1 VLRWARFAPV
11 EGDRR
16 RGSTKR
22 PTKRTDEAH
31 RRSAPTK
38 RTDEVT
44 VYRTFLIALSRFVP
58 AETAHEAVMRLLQF
72 FSARSFLRRL
82 LRGVFT
88 LRAPEL
94 AVKTLGQTF
103 PSPVG
108 LAAGFDKNAE
118 VYDVLA
124 DFGFAFVEVGT
135 VTWRAQEGNPRP
147 RLFRLPKDRALIN
160 RMGFNNVGAEAV
172 GPHLDHA
179 RGVKIGLSVGKS
191 RAATDAE
198 AVDDYVLSLRK
209 LARFADYVV
218 LNVSSPNTPGLRG
231 LQSPE
236 RLEPL
241 LVESR
246 RALVE
251 TCPERHV
258 PLLLKVDPD
267 LSDDQLIEIG
277 RLALALSLD
286 GIIATNTTV
295 SREGLTSASAA
306 VETLGAGGLSGPP
319 LAVKAKRALR
329 TLHGVVGARVALIS
343 VGGIET
349 GQDAWERICA
359 GASLVQI
366 YTSFVW
372 GGPLTPKRIERT
384 LRRKVRQKGLA
395 SIQDAIGRSDLSD

>member
-1 VLRWARFAPV
+1 
-11 EGDRR
+11 
-16 RGSTKR
+16 
-22 PTKRTDEAH
+22 
-31 RRSAPTK
+31 
-38 RTDEVT
+38 
-44 VYRTFLIALSRFVP
+44 VYRILLTALSRFVP
-58 AETAHEAVMRLLQF
+58 AEAAHEAVMRLLRF
-72 FSARSFLRRL
+72 LSPLSLLRRL
-82 LRGVFT
+82 LRAVFM

-94 AVKTLGQTF
+94 AVKALGQTF
-103 PSPVG
+103 PSPLG
-108 LAAGFDKNAE
+108 LGAGFDKNAE
-118 VYDVLA
+118 VFDILA

-147 RLFRLPKDRALIN
+147 RVFRLPKDRALIN
-160 RMGFNNVGAEAV
+160 RMGFNNVGAESV
-172 GPHLDHA
+172 VSHLDHGHA
-179 RGVKIGLSVGKS
+179 VKLGISVGKS
-191 RAATDAE
+191 RAAGDGE
-198 AVDDYVLSLRK
+198 AVEDYVLSLRK

-246 RALVE
+246 KALLE
-251 TCPERHV
+251 ACPERHV

-267 LSDDQLIEIG
+267 LSEEQLAEIA
-277 RLALALSLD
+277 RLALRLSLD

-295 SREGLTSASAA
+295 TREGLASAPA
-306 VETLGAGGLSGPP
+306 KVEPLGAGGLSGPP
-319 LAVKAKRALR
+319 LAVRAKRALR
-329 TLHGVVGARVALIS
+329 TLHDVAGGRLTLIS

-372 GGPLTPKRIERT
+372 GGPLTPKRINRA
-384 LRRKVRQKGLA
+384 LLAKVRQKGLA
-395 SIQDAIGRSDLSD
+395 SIQDAIGRADLST

>member
-1 VLRWARFAPV
+1 
-11 EGDRR
+11 
-16 RGSTKR
+16 
-22 PTKRTDEAH
+22 
-31 RRSAPTK
+31 
-38 RTDEVT
+38 
-44 VYRTFLIALSRFVP
+44 VYRILLTALSRFVP
-58 AETAHEAVMRLLQF
+58 AEAAHEAIMRLLRF
-72 FSARSFLRRL
+72 LSPLPFLRRL
-82 LRGVFT
+82 LRRVFT

-94 AVKTLGQTF
+94 AVKALGQTF
-103 PSPVG
+103 PSPLG
-108 LAAGFDKNAE
+108 LGAGFDKNAE

-135 VTWRAQEGNPRP
+135 VTWRAQDGNPRP
-147 RLFRLPKDRALIN
+147 RVFRLPKDRALIN

-172 GPHLDHA
+172 LPHLDHA

-191 RAATDAE
+191 RAAGDAE
-198 AVDDYVLSLRK
+198 AVDDYALSLRK

-218 LNVSSPNTPGLRG
+218 LNVSSPNTPGLRS

-251 TCPERHV
+251 VCPDRHV

-267 LSDDQLIEIG
+267 MSDEQLVEIA
-277 RLALALSLD
+277 RLALRLSLD

-295 SREGLTSASAA
+295 TREGLTSTAA
-306 VETLGAGGLSGPP
+306 KVETLGAGGLSGPP
-319 LAVKAKRALR
+319 LATKAKRVLR
-329 TLHGVVGARVALIS
+329 TLHDVTGERLTLIS

-372 GGPLTPKRIERT
+372 GGPFTPKRITRA
-384 LRRKVRQKGLA
+384 LLRKVRQKGLS
-395 SIQDAIGRSDLSD
+395 SIQDAIGRADLSN

>member
-1 VLRWARFAPV
+1 MCYGARVPH
-11 EGDRR
+11 RR
-16 RGSTKR
+16 RGA
-22 PTKRTDEAH
+22 DDA
-31 RRSAPTK
+31 
-38 RTDEVT
+38 T
-44 VYRTFLIALSRFVP
+44 VYRILLIALSRFVP
-58 AETAHEAVMRLLQF
+58 AEAAHEAVMRLLRF
-72 FSARSFLRRL
+72 LSALPFLRRL
-82 LRGVFT
+82 LRSVFT

-94 AVKTLGQTF
+94 VVKALGQTF
-103 PSPVG
+103 PSPLG
-108 LAAGFDKNAE
+108 LGAGFDKNAE

-135 VTWRAQEGNPRP
+135 ITWRAQEGNPRP

-160 RMGFNNVGAEAV
+160 RMGFNNLGAEAIA
-172 GPHLDHA
+172 PHLDRG
-179 RGVKIGLSVGKS
+179 RGVKIGVSVGKS
-191 RAATDAE
+191 RATADADAAE
-198 AVDDYVLSLRK
+198 DYVLSLRK

-231 LQSPE
+231 LQIPE
-236 RLEPL
+236 RLAPL

-246 RALVE
+246 EALVE
-251 TCPERHV
+251 ACPDRHV

-267 LSDDQLIEIG
+267 LSDEQLVEIG
-277 RLALALSLD
+277 RVALANALD

-295 SREGLTSASAA
+295 TRDGLASAPA
-306 VETLGAGGLSGPP
+306 TVEPFGPGGLSGPP

-329 TLHGVVGARVALIS
+329 TLYGVVGGRMALIS

-372 GGPLTPKRIERT
+372 GGPLTPKRINRVL
-384 LRRKVRQKGLA
+384 LREVRRRGLT
-395 SIQDAIGRSDLSD
+395 SIQDAIGRADLSA

>member
-1 VLRWARFAPV
+1 VLGFARLAP
-11 EGDRR
+11 RR
-16 RGSTKR
+16 A
-22 PTKRTDEAH
+22 TDEA
-31 RRSAPTK
+31 
-38 RTDEVT
+38 T
-44 VYRTFLIALSRFVP
+44 VYRILLIALSRFVP
-58 AETAHEAVMRLLQF
+58 AEAAHEAVMRLLRF
-72 FSARSFLRRL
+72 LSPIALLRRL
-82 LRGVFT
+82 LRRLFT

-94 AVKTLGQTF
+94 AVKALGQTF
-103 PSPVG
+103 ASPLG
-108 LAAGFDKNAE
+108 LGAGFDKNAE
-118 VYDVLA
+118 VYDILA

-172 GPHLDHA
+172 LPHLDHV

-191 RAATDAE
+191 RAASDEGTVE
-198 AVDDYVLSLRK
+198 DYVLSLRK

-218 LNVSSPNTPGLRG
+218 LNVSSPNTPGLRS

-246 RALVE
+246 KALVE
-251 TCPERHV
+251 VCPDRRV

-267 LSDDQLIEIG
+267 LSDEQLIEIG
-277 RLALALSLD
+277 RLALRLSLD

-295 SREGLTSASAA
+295 TREGLASSPAK
-306 VETLGAGGLSGPP
+306 VEPLGAGGLSGPP

-329 TLHGVVGARVALIS
+329 TLYGVVGGHVTLIS

-366 YTSFVW
+366 YTSFIW
-372 GGPLTPKRIERT
+372 GGPLTPKRINREL
-384 LRRKVRQKGLA
+384 LRRVRKKGLT
-395 SIQDAIGRSDLSD
+395 SIQDAIGRADLSESAASN

>member
-1 VLRWARFAPV
+1 V
-11 EGDRR
+11 
-16 RGSTKR
+16 R
-22 PTKRTDEAH
+22 PSRAGGAGYEA
-31 RRSAPTK
+31 
-38 RTDEVT
+38 T
-44 VYRTFLIALSRFVP
+44 VYRILLMALSRFVP
-58 AETAHEAVMRLLQF
+58 AEAAHEAVMWLLRF
-72 FSARSFLRRL
+72 LAPLSFVRRL
-82 LRGVFT
+82 LRGLFT
-88 LRAPEL
+88 LQAPEL
-94 AVKTLGQTF
+94 AVKALGQTF
-103 PSPVG
+103 PSPLG
-108 LAAGFDKNAE
+108 LGAGFDKNAE

-172 GPHLDHA
+172 VPHLDHG

-191 RAATDAE
+191 RAAVDAD
-198 AVDDYVLSLRK
+198 AVEDYVLSLRK

-246 RALVE
+246 KALVE
-251 TCPERHV
+251 ACPERHV

-267 LSDDQLIEIG
+267 LSDGQLLEIG
-277 RLALALSLD
+277 RLALQLSLD

-295 SREGLTSASAA
+295 SREGLASRQA
-306 VETLGAGGLSGPP
+306 VVEPLGAGGLSGPP
-319 LAVKAKRALR
+319 LAVKAKRVLR
-329 TLHGVVGARVALIS
+329 TLHGVVGGRMALIS

-349 GQDAWERICA
+349 GQDAWERICS
-359 GASLVQI
+359 GASLLQI

-372 GGPLTPKRIERT
+372 GGPLTPRRINRA
-384 LRRKVRQKGLA
+384 LLRKVRQKGLS
-395 SIQDAIGRSDLSD
+395 SIQEAIGRADLLA

>member
-1 VLRWARFAPV
+1 MWLLRF
-11 EGDRR
+11 
-16 RGSTKR
+16 
-22 PTKRTDEAH
+22 
-31 RRSAPTK
+31 
-38 RTDEVT
+38 
-44 VYRTFLIALSRFVP
+44 LSR
-58 AETAHEAVMRLLQF
+58 H
-72 FSARSFLRRL
+72 SSLRRL
-82 LRGVFT
+82 LRRVFM

-103 PSPVG
+103 PSPLG

-124 DFGFAFVEVGT
+124 DFGFAFIEVGT

-147 RLFRLPKDRALIN
+147 RLFRLPRDRALIN
-160 RMGFNNVGAEAV
+160 RMGFNNVGADAV
-172 GPHLDHA
+172 RPHLDHA
-179 RGVKIGLSVGKS
+179 RGVKIGLSLGKS

-198 AVDDYVLSLRK
+198 TVEDYVLSLRK

-218 LNVSSPNTPGLRG
+218 LNVSSPNTPGLRS

-246 RALVE
+246 KALAE
-251 TCPERHV
+251 TCPDRHV

-267 LSDDQLIEIG
+267 LSDDQLVEIG
-277 RLALALSLD
+277 RLALSLSLD

-295 SREGLTSASAA
+295 TRDGLASAPVA
-306 VETLGAGGLSGPP
+306 VEAMGAGGLSGPP
-319 LAVKAKRALR
+319 VAVKAMRALR
-329 TLHGVVGARVALIS
+329 TLYGVVGGRMTLIS

-395 SIQDAIGRSDLSD
+395 SIQDAIGRGDLSE

>member
-1 VLRWARFAPV
+1 VPPN
-11 EGDRR
+11 G
-16 RGSTKR
+16 
-22 PTKRTDEAH
+22 
-31 RRSAPTK
+31 
-38 RTDEVT
+38 VT
-44 VYRTFLIALSRFVP
+44 VYRIFLLALSRFVP
-58 AETAHEAVMRLLQF
+58 AETAHEAVMRLLRF
-72 FSARSFLRRL
+72 LSTRSFLRRL
-82 LRGVFT
+82 LRGVFA

-94 AVKTLGQTF
+94 AVRTLGQTF
-103 PSPVG
+103 PSPLG

-118 VYDVLA
+118 VYDVLG

-160 RMGFNNVGAEAV
+160 RMGFNNVGADAV
-172 GPHLDHA
+172 RPHLDRA
-179 RGVKIGLSVGKS
+179 RGVKIGLSLGKS

-198 AVDDYVLSLRK
+198 TVEDYVLSLRK

-218 LNVSSPNTPGLRG
+218 LNVSSPNTPGLRS

-236 RLEPL
+236 RLAPL

-246 RALVE
+246 KALAE
-251 TCPERHV
+251 ACPDRHM

-267 LSDDQLIEIG
+267 LSDDQLVEIG
-277 RLALALSLD
+277 RLALSLSLD

-295 SREGLTSASAA
+295 TRDGLGSAPAA
-306 VETLGAGGLSGPP
+306 VEAMGAGGLSGPP
-319 LAVKAKRALR
+319 VALKAKRALR
-329 TLHGVVGARVALIS
+329 TLYGVVGGQMALIS

-372 GGPLTPKRIERT
+372 GGPLTPRRIERT
-384 LRRKVRQKGLA
+384 LQRKVRQKGLA
-395 SIQDAIGRSDLSD
+395 SIQDAIGRVDLSE

>member
-1 VLRWARFAPV
+1 MRRLKAKISRLPAVPQAEIDDSPPV
-11 EGDRR
+11 
-16 RGSTKR
+16 RGPR
-22 PTKRTDEAH
+22 GCVRVRAAEA
-31 RRSAPTK
+31 
-38 RTDEVT
+38 T
-44 VYRTFLIALSRFVP
+44 VYRTLLIALSRFVP
-58 AETAHEAVMRLLQF
+58 AEAAHEAVMRLLRF
-72 FSARSFLRRL
+72 LSPLELLRRI
-82 LRGVFT
+82 LRRVFT

-94 AVKTLGQTF
+94 AVKALGQSF
-103 PSPVG
+103 PTPLG
-108 LAAGFDKNAE
+108 LGAGFDKNAE
-118 VYDVLA
+118 AYDILG

-172 GPHLDHA
+172 VPHLDHG

-191 RAATDAE
+191 RAAADTE
-198 AVDDYVLSLRK
+198 AVEDYVLSLRK

-218 LNVSSPNTPGLRG
+218 LNVSSPNTPGLRS

-246 RALVE
+246 KALLE
-251 TCPERHV
+251 ACPDRHV

-267 LSDDQLIEIG
+267 LGDEQLVEIG
-277 RLALALSLD
+277 RLALRLSLD

-295 SREGLTSASAA
+295 TREGLASAPGK
-306 VETLGAGGLSGPP
+306 VEPLGAGGLSGPP
-319 LAVKAKRALR
+319 LAAKAKRVLR
-329 TLHGVVGARVALIS
+329 TLHGVVGDRLALIS

-366 YTSFVW
+366 YTSFIW
-372 GGPLTPKRIERT
+372 GGPLTPKRITRA
-384 LRRKVRQKGLA
+384 LLRKVREKGLS
-395 SIQDAIGRSDLSD
+395 SIQEAIGRADLSS

>member
-1 VLRWARFAPV
+1 M
-11 EGDRR
+11 
-16 RGSTKR
+16 
-22 PTKRTDEAH
+22 
-31 RRSAPTK
+31 
-38 RTDEVT
+38 
-44 VYRTFLIALSRFVP
+44 P
-58 AETAHEAVMRLLQF
+58 AEAAHEAIMRLLRF
-72 FSARSFLRRL
+72 ISPLSFVRRM

-88 LRAPEL
+88 VRAPEL
-94 AVKTLGQTF
+94 AVKALGQTF
-103 PSPVG
+103 PTPLG
-108 LAAGFDKNAE
+108 LGAGFDKNAE

-135 VTWRAQEGNPRP
+135 VTWRAQAGNPQP

-172 GPHLDHA
+172 APHLEHG
-179 RGVKIGLSVGKS
+179 RRVKLGLSVGKS
-191 RAATDAE
+191 RAATDE
-198 AVDDYVLSLRK
+198 ETIEDYGLSLRK

-218 LNVSSPNTPGLRG
+218 LNVSSPNTPGLRS

-251 TCPERHV
+251 ACPNRHV

-267 LSDDQLIEIG
+267 LSDEQLIAIG
-277 RLALALSLD
+277 RLALEVSLD

-295 SREGLTSASAA
+295 TREGLASAPA
-306 VETLGAGGLSGPP
+306 KVESMGAGGLSGPV
-319 LAVKAKRALR
+319 LAVKAKRVLR
-329 TLHGVVGARVALIS
+329 TLKGVVGDRVALIS

-366 YTSFVW
+366 YTGFIW
-372 GGPLTPKRIERT
+372 GGPLTARRINRA
-384 LRRKVRQKGLA
+384 LLRKVRQKGLA
-395 SIQDAIGRSDLSD
+395 SVQDAIGHPELAA

>member
-1 VLRWARFAPV
+1 MLRCARLAPAA
-11 EGDRR
+11 GLA
-16 RGSTKR
+16 KR
-22 PTKRTDEAH
+22 P
-31 RRSAPTK
+31 
-38 RTDEVT
+38 
-44 VYRTFLIALSRFVP
+44 VYRILLIALSRFVP
-58 AETAHEAVMRLLQF
+58 AEAAHEAVMRLLRF
-72 FSARSFLRRL
+72 VAPLPFVRRL
-82 LRGVFT
+82 LRRVFT
-88 LRAPEL
+88 LQAPEL
-94 AVKTLGQTF
+94 AVKALGQTF
-103 PSPVG
+103 PSPLG
-108 LAAGFDKNAE
+108 LGAGFDKNAE
-118 VYDVLA
+118 VYDILA

-172 GPHLDHA
+172 VPHLDQG

-198 AVDDYVLSLRK
+198 AIEDYLLSLRR
-209 LARFADYVV
+209 LARFGDYVV

-231 LQSPE
+231 LQRPE

-246 RALVE
+246 KALVE
-251 TCPERHV
+251 ACPDRHV

-267 LSDDQLIEIG
+267 LSDEQLIEIG
-277 RLALALSLD
+277 TLALRLSLD

-295 SREGLTSASAA
+295 TREGLASASAK

-319 LAVKAKRALR
+319 LAVKAKRVLR
-329 TLHGVVGARVALIS
+329 TLHGVVGGRIALIS

-349 GQDAWERICA
+349 GQDAWERICS
-359 GASLVQI
+359 GASLLQI

-372 GGPLTPKRIERT
+372 GGPLTPRRINRV
-384 LRRKVRQKGLA
+384 LLRKVRQKGLS
-395 SIQDAIGRSDLSD
+395 SIQDAIGRADLLA

>member
-1 VLRWARFAPV
+1 LR
-11 EGDRR
+11 
-16 RGSTKR
+16 
-22 PTKRTDEAH
+22 
-31 RRSAPTK
+31 
-38 RTDEVT
+38 
-44 VYRTFLIALSRFVP
+44 FLSPLSFV
-58 AETAHEAVMRLLQF
+58 
-72 FSARSFLRRL
+72 RRL

-94 AVKTLGQTF
+94 AVKALGQTF
-103 PSPVG
+103 PSPLG
-108 LAAGFDKNAE
+108 LGAGFDKNAE

-135 VTWRAQEGNPRP
+135 ITWRSQEGNPRP
-147 RLFRLPKDRALIN
+147 RLFRLAKDRALIN
-160 RMGFNNVGAEAV
+160 RMGFNNAGAEAV
-172 GPHLDHA
+172 GPHLDH
-179 RGVKIGLSVGKS
+179 RRSVKLGVSVGKS
-191 RAATDAE
+191 RAAADAE
-198 AVDDYVLSLRK
+198 AVADYVLSLRK

-218 LNVSSPNTPGLRG
+218 LNVSSPNTPGLRS

-246 RALVE
+246 KALVE
-251 TCPERHV
+251 ACPDRHI

-267 LSDDQLIEIG
+267 LSDEQLVEIG
-277 RLALALSLD
+277 RLALTLGLD

-295 SREGLTSASAA
+295 TREGLASAPEKIQA
-306 VETLGAGGLSGPP
+306 LGAGGLSGPP

-329 TLHGVVGARVALIS
+329 TLYGVVGGRLALIS

-366 YTSFVW
+366 YTSFIW
-372 GGPLTPKRIERT
+372 GGPLTPKRINRALQRK
-384 LRRKVRQKGLA
+384 LREKGLT
-395 SIQDAIGRSDLSD
+395 SIQDAIGRADLSA